1 MSTPVTFSEM
11 SAARKWL
18 SCVSM
23 FFGFIAIS
31 FVFAAAASAGPIPA
45 QKLISKLGW
54 RSVGPYIGG
63 RVVAIAG
70 VPSDPDLFYMGTT
83 GGGIWKSNDYGLSWH
98 NISDGTLPSM
108 SPSVGAIAVAPSDPK
123 VIYVG
128 MGESDIRN
136 DMIPG
141 DGIFKSIDE
150 GKTWH
155 YMGLRDAHTVSNIV
169 IDPNNP
175 DVVYASS
182 MGHVFKPDPNRGVF
196 KSTDGGRTWSRILFV
211 DDQTGGIN
219 LVMSPNDPN
228 VLYAAMWQAIRT
240 PYSLSSGG
248 PGSGL
253 YKSTDGGAHWTNLTH
268 NEGFPQGILGRI
280 GVGVTAADP
289 SVVYAVCQ
297 AKDGGVFRSSDGGNT
312 WKHVNDEMK
321 LRQRAFYYMLVF
333 ADPKDANTIYIPEV
347 DAVYTSHDGGK
358 SFLPMRPP
366 HGDNHVVWVNPNN
379 TKIIFE
385 GNDGGATV
393 STDGGKTWS
402 SVHNQP
408 TGQFYHVNIDD
419 QFPFHIYG
427 AQQDEGSFEGPS
439 ADPSGAVPL
448 ESWQRVAYGE
458 STYTVPEPGDPNI
471 TYGSGYYSIFLR
483 YNLQTGQ
490 YEEVSPW
497 PHYRSG
503 AASNELKYRFG
514 WTHPILFAPITPRK
528 LGPVQLQTHDYELLV
543 GAQCVLRSY
552 DYGRTWRQISP
563 DLTRNE
569 PITELPSGGPI
580 DIDHS
585 GAEVYPGISA
595 LAVSPRDDK
604 VIWAGSDDGLV
615 HVTADGGASWQAVNP
630 PESDLPAHSW
640 INSIQPSYS
649 AAGTAYLSARRY
661 MWDDFKPYVF
671 KTDDY
676 GKHWVSI
683 TDGLADDTYVFDLR
697 QDPNDPDLL
706 LLGTKKGIDA
716 SFDAGAHWQALS
728 LNMPTVQVRDIAFNT
743 RQDQVAIATHGRSFW
758 VLDNLSVLEQ
768 MTKNPSMDS
777 DSASLFAPQQAWI
790 THAYGGGD
798 PDFLPD
804 FAGQNPSFGAT
815 IFFNLPANYSG
826 STPVKLEFMD
836 SQGRL
841 VRSFDLHLKNKQAK
855 QPSPEEES
863 QKPPEQRKLD
873 VEEKLTAAEPGMNRF
888 QWDLRYSDATEVKG
902 FYPPVAAGGL
912 DDSVQGPLVVPGH
925 YSVVLDYGSSQTR
938 QNFDVALD
946 PRVHATAEDLAARL
960 ALELKIHADLDSLN
974 RKLNQAIA
982 LRNKLASSGQ
992 QSTAA
997 DLDRIIG
1004 DLVQMQIRSSEGEL
1018 LHEAKLRSHLAYL
1031 AADIDL
1037 AYARPTRAEYEVFQ
1051 ELDQQE
1057 KAGEQ
1062 KLDAAIA
1069 SANQ

>member
-1 MSTPVTFSEM
+1 MRISAIASQIFS
-11 SAARKWL
+11 ARKSRSFL
-18 SCVSM
+18 STVL
-23 FFGFIAIS
+23 GLI
-31 FVFAAAASAGPIPA
+31 AASLILAGAAVAGPISA
-45 QKLISKLGW
+45 QKLISKLQW

-70 VPSDPDLFYMGTT
+70 VPSDPNLFYMGAV
-83 GGGIWKSNDYGLSWH
+83 GGGIWKSTDYGLTWH
-98 NISDGTLPSM
+98 NISDGTLPSS

-123 VIYVG
+123 IIYVG
-128 MGESDIRN
+128 MGETDIRN

-141 DGIFKSIDE
+141 DGIFKSTDE

-155 YMGLRDAHTVSNIV
+155 YMGLRDTHSVSNIV
-169 IDPNNP
+169 IDPQNP

-182 MGHVFKPDPNRGVF
+182 MGHVFKPGPDRGVF
-196 KSTDGGRTWSRILFV
+196 KSTDGGHTWKKILFV
-211 DDQTGGIN
+211 DDQTGAIN
-219 LVMSPNDPN
+219 LVMSPSDPN

-253 YKSTDGGAHWTNLTH
+253 YKSTDGGAHWTDLTH
-268 NEGFPQGILGRI
+268 NQGFPQGILGRI

-289 SVVYAVCQ
+289 NVVYAVAQ
-297 AKDGGVFRSSDGGNT
+297 AKDGGVFRSGDGGNSWT
-312 WKHVNDEMK
+312 HVNNEMK

-333 ADPKDANTIYIPEV
+333 GDPKDANTIYIPEV

-358 SFLPMRPP
+358 TFLPMRPP

-439 ADPSGAVPL
+439 ADPGGAVPL
-448 ESWQRVAYGE
+448 EAWQRVAYGE
-458 STYTVPEPGDPNI
+458 STYSVPQPGDPNI
-471 TYGSGYYSIFLR
+471 TFGSGYFSIFLR
-483 YNLQTGQ
+483 YNLETGQ
-490 YEEVSPW
+490 YGEISPW
-497 PHYRSG
+497 PDYQEG

-514 WTHPILFAPITPRK
+514 WTHPILFSPNDPK
-528 LGPVQLQTHDYELLV
+528 ELLI
-543 GAQCVLRSY
+543 GAQCVLRSD
-552 DYGRTWRQISP
+552 DYGQTWRQISP

-569 PITELPSGGPI
+569 PVTELPSGGPI
-580 DIDHS
+580 DLDHS
-585 GAEVYPGISA
+585 SAEVYPGISA
-595 LAVSPRDDK
+595 LAVSPRDNN

-615 HVTADGGASWQAVNP
+615 HVTTDGGSSWQAVNP

-640 INSIQPSYS
+640 INSIQPSYG
-649 AAGTAYLSARRY
+649 AAGTAFLAARRY

-676 GKHWVSI
+676 GKHWTPI
-683 TDGLADDTYVFDLR
+683 TDGIGDDTYVFDLR

-706 LLGTKKGIDA
+706 LLGTKKGIDV
-716 SFDAGAHWQALS
+716 SFDAGAHWQPLS
-728 LNMPTVQVRDIAFNT
+728 LNMPVVQVRDIAFNS
-743 RQDQVAIATHGRSFW
+743 RQDQVAVATHGRSFW

-768 MTKNPSMDS
+768 MTHNPSMDS
-777 DSASLFAPQQAWI
+777 DSASLFAPQEVWI

-798 PDFLPD
+798 PDFMPAD
-804 FAGQNPSFGAT
+804 SGQNPPFGAT
-815 IFFNLPANYSG
+815 VFFNIPSNYDG

-836 SQGRL
+836 SQGQL
-841 VRSFDLHLKNKQAK
+841 VRSFDLHLKNKNAK
-855 QPSPEEES
+855 EPSPEVES
-863 QKPPEQRKLD
+863 QKTPEEQKRD
-873 VEEKLTAAEPGMNRF
+873 AEEKLTAIEPGMNRF
-888 QWDLRYSDATEVKG
+888 QWDLRYSEATEVKG

-912 DDSVQGPLVVPGH
+912 DDSVDGPLVVPGN
-925 YSVVLDYGSSQTR
+925 YSVVLDYGGSQAR

-946 PRVHATAEDLAARL
+946 PRIHASADDLAARL
-960 ALELKIHADLDSLN
+960 ELGLKIHADLDSLN
-974 RKLNQAIA
+974 KKLNQALA
-982 LRNKLASSGQ
+982 LRDKLASSGQ
-992 QSTAA
+992 QSSAA

-1004 DLVQMQIRSSEGEL
+1004 DLVQMQIHSSEGTL
-1018 LHEAKLRSHLAYL
+1018 LHEAKLRSYLAYL

-1037 AYARPTRAEYEVFQ
+1037 DYARPTQAEYDVFQ
-1051 ELDQQE
+1051 QLDQQE

-1062 KLDAAIA
+1062 KLDAAMA
-1069 SANQ
+1069 AANR

>member
-1 MSTPVTFSEM
+1 MSIAVISSEI
-11 SAARKWL
+11 SGARKWR

-23 FFGFIAIS
+23 FFGFIAMS
-31 FVFAAAASAGPIPA
+31 FVFAAVASAGPIPA
-45 QKLISKLGW
+45 QKLISKLQW

-83 GGGIWKSNDYGLSWH
+83 GGGIWKSNDYGLTWH

-141 DGIFKSIDE
+141 DGIFKSSDE

-155 YMGLRDAHTVSNIV
+155 YMGLRDTHTISNIV

-196 KSTDGGRTWSRILFV
+196 KSTDGGRTWNKILFV
-211 DDQTGGIN
+211 DDQTGAIN
-219 LVMSPNDPN
+219 LVMSPSDPN
-228 VLYAAMWQAIRT
+228 VLYACMWQAIRT

-289 SVVYAVCQ
+289 NVVYAVCQ
-297 AKDGGVFRSSDGGNT
+297 AKDGGVFRSNDGGNT
-312 WKHVNDEMK
+312 WNHVNDEMK

-333 ADPKDANTIYIPEV
+333 GDPKDANTIYIPEV

-358 SFLPMRPP
+358 TFLPMRPP
-366 HGDNHVVWVNPNN
+366 HGDNHVVWDNPNN

-385 GNDGGATV
+385 GNDGGATI

-439 ADPSGAVPL
+439 ADPGGAVPL
-448 ESWQRVAYGE
+448 ESWRTVAYGE
-458 STYTVPEPGDPNI
+458 STYSVPQPGDPNI

-483 YNLQTGQ
+483 YNLETGQ

-497 PHYRSG
+497 PHYQSG

-528 LGPVQLQTHDYELLV
+528 LGPVQVQTHDYELLV

-552 DYGRTWRQISP
+552 DYGRTWKQISP

-569 PITELPSGGPI
+569 PVTELPSGGPI
-580 DIDHS
+580 DTDHS

-595 LAVSPRDDK
+595 LAVSPRDSN

-615 HVTADGGASWQAVNP
+615 HVTTDDGRNWRAVNP
-630 PESDLPAHSW
+630 PDLPEHSW
-640 INSIQPSYS
+640 INSIQPSYA
-649 AAGTAYLSARRY
+649 AAGTAYLAARRY

-676 GKHWVSI
+676 GKHWTSI

-706 LLGTKKGIDA
+706 LLGTKKGIYV
-716 SFDAGAHWQALS
+716 SFDAGAHWQPLS
-728 LNMPTVQVRDIAFNT
+728 LNMPVVQVRDIAFDT
-743 RQDQVAIATHGRSFW
+743 RQDQIAIATHGRSFW

-768 MTKNPSMDS
+768 MTKNPSIDS

-804 FAGQNPSFGAT
+804 FSGQNPPFGAT
-815 IFFNLPANYSG
+815 VFFNIPANYNG

-836 SQGRL
+836 SQGQL

-855 QPSPEEES
+855 EPSPEVES
-863 QKPPEQRKLD
+863 QKTPEQQKLD
-873 VEEKLTAAEPGMNRF
+873 ADEKLTAIDPGMNRF

-912 DDSVQGPLVVPGH
+912 DDSAQGPLVVPGN
-925 YSVVLDYGSSQTR
+925 YSVVLDYGGTQSK
-938 QNFDVALD
+938 QNFHVALD
-946 PRVHATAEDLAARL
+946 PRIHASADDLAARL
-960 ALELKIHADLDSLN
+960 ALELKIHGDLDSLN
-974 RKLNQAIA
+974 KKLNQALA
-982 LRNKLASSGQ
+982 LRDKLASSDQ
-992 QSTAA
+992 QSAA
-997 DLDRIIG
+997 ANLDRIIG
-1004 DLVQMQIRSSEGEL
+1004 DLVQMQIRSSEGDL

-1031 AADIDL
+1031 AGDIDL
-1037 AYARPTRAEYEVFQ
+1037 AYARPTQAEYEVFQ
-1051 ELDQQE
+1051 QLDQQE

-1062 KLDAAIA
+1062 QLDAAMA
-1069 SANQ
+1069 SANK